1 MMVPPRLGCLMRRTF
16 ALIVDS
22 HVYCFPPVDSPAGH
36 ATSAE
41 HLKWVQI
48 TVAGHHQRAFQ
59 TSDRRATDARPLAP
73 GGLSD
78 LPDLPDVDFRAD
90 HATGR
95 VLWTID
101 GENCTKHWLP
111 PNLRNL
117 EFTPHSLIG
126 EMDYA
131 GVDVGLL
138 HTDPALGRDASFQ
151 AACVQAY
158 PERLRSMVPV
168 DEWRIAGEACA
179 VIEELSVAIE
189 THQLHAIKFIA
200 DLAYLHCDQPWDDG
214 PYRPFWQAATS
225 LGVPVFF
232 TLGTGAAD
240 GRGQPLAAYLQQL
253 QILRQW
259 MDRYPQTVCSLTHG
273 FPWRLLLEG
282 DKFVLPEAIWAPF
295 ENPNCHLEVCLPVR
309 LGDLFD
315 FPYPELC
322 PLVHQMVDRVGS
334 RQLAWG
340 TDMPFQNRFCTYR
353 QSRDWI
359 EKYCPFLTADDRSA
373 MMGGT
378 MARVLQI
385 GS

>member
-1 MMVPPRLGCLMRRTF
+1 MSSGAALCGKYRPKPVGGSAGPAGCAMMVPPRLGCLMRRTF

-138 HTDPALGRDASFQ
+138 HTDPGMDATYLMRSGGPRTVANVIGDINPSGAKLSKLTTAQITTAQGSMYLVPEPGTLSLFAIGLVALRVRA
-151 AACVQAY
+151 
-158 PERLRSMVPV
+158 
-168 DEWRIAGEACA
+168 
-179 VIEELSVAIE
+179 
-189 THQLHAIKFIA
+189 
-200 DLAYLHCDQPWDDG
+200 
-214 PYRPFWQAATS
+214 
-225 LGVPVFF
+225 
-232 TLGTGAAD
+232 
-240 GRGQPLAAYLQQL
+240 
-253 QILRQW
+253 RQ
-259 MDRYPQTVCSLTHG
+259 MR
-273 FPWRLLLEG
+273 
-282 DKFVLPEAIWAPF
+282 A
-295 ENPNCHLEVCLPVR
+295 
-309 LGDLFD
+309 
-315 FPYPELC
+315 
-322 PLVHQMVDRVGS
+322 
-334 RQLAWG
+334 
-340 TDMPFQNRFCTYR
+340 
-353 QSRDWI
+353 
-359 EKYCPFLTADDRSA
+359 
-373 MMGGT
+373 
-378 MARVLQI
+378 
-385 GS
+385 